1 MRLVGLWIILLLALN
16 VGGQDKSNQ
25 KKITTMK
32 FNELTDQ
39 EKYVIEGKGTERPY
53 TGMYY
58 KFDEKGTYTCKKCD
72 APLYRSNDK
81 FDAHCGWPSF
91 DDEIKGAVK
100 RTLDADGRRT
110 EITCANCGAHLG
122 HVFLG
127 EGLTPKNTRHCVN
140 SISLKFMPEQKK

>member
-1 MRLVGLWIILLLALN
+1 MVLLLLALN
-16 VGGQDKSNQ
+16 ISAQEKNNQ
-25 KKITTMK
+25 KKATTMK
-32 FNELTDQ
+32 FNELTEQ
-39 EKYVIEGKGTERPY
+39 ERYVIEAKGTERPY
-53 TGMYY
+53 SGMYY
-58 KFDEKGTYTCKKCD
+58 NFNDKGTYVCKKCD
-72 APLYRSNDK
+72 TPLYRSNDK

-110 EITCANCGAHLG
+110 EITCTNCGAHLG

-140 SISLKFMPEQKK
+140 SISLKFQPEGSK